1 MDNLILDEEAKEG
14 EKEREA
20 AENRKR
26 EREGHFKNLFK
37 GHMKRAKTGIAKF
50 INLEPLKA
58 LPMTPSHQKKFG
70 NPSDEKYQIYI
81 SLTKFR

>member
-26 EREGHFKNLFK
+26 EREGHFKEKNWKL
-37 GHMKRAKTGIAKF
+37 KRR
-50 INLEPLKA
+50 N
-58 LPMTPSHQKKFG
+58 
-70 NPSDEKYQIYI
+70 
-81 SLTKFR
+81 